1 MKVKYWFIYIYMIV
15 FLTLMGQS
23 VLLLHLLDTES
34 SNYYLYQIG
43 LYSMSIILVLCNRRS
58 LNKYPNIKILSLY
71 FLFSFLF
78 SLMNLEAFNI
88 RTVVS
93 IAFNTAS
100 MPLAMGV
107 GVILSKQLREE
118 WHDLVLVL
126 YQLPALLNCV
136 ILLSY
141 PYGTRP
147 DAIFSIFVFLPFCF
161 LFHRKWLSYIFLII
175 YLLAVLLTAKRS
187 IILTYSICVSLF
199 VIYNTFVNKYQ
210 KLWKRYLLI
219 FFAIAMG
226 AYYVSSKVEYI
237 EGVKERFERLEDNES
252 NGRDEI
258 IIHYS
263 NRLSESDSFELLFGH
278 GYAAVVKDIGK
289 GAHND
294 MLEILY
300 DYGVIVYFIYICFGI
315 STLNFYYKNYKK
327 DSKSEY
333 SFNTLLICL
342 VIFMVGIFNC
352 ISNSN
357 LYVYVLFLILGISM
371 NEVQKK
377 FEHQST

>member
-1 MKVKYWFIYIYMIV
+1 MIV

-23 VLLLHLLDTES
+23 VLLLHLQDIES

-43 LYSMSIILVLCNRRS
+43 LYSMSILLVLCNRRS

-78 SLMNLEAFNI
+78 SLMNLGAFNI

-107 GVILSKQLREE
+107 GVILSKQFREE
-118 WHDLVLVL
+118 WHDIVIVLS
-126 YQLPALLNCV
+126 QIPALLNCF

-147 DAIFSIFVFLPFCF
+147 DTIFSIFVFLPFCF

-187 IILTYSICVSLF
+187 IILTYSVCVSLF
-199 VIYNTFVNKYQ
+199 IKYNTFVNKYQ

-219 FFAIAMG
+219 FFAIALG

-237 EGVKERFERLEDNES
+237 DGVKERFERLEDNES

-258 IIHYS
+258 ITHYS
-263 NRLSESDSFELLFGH
+263 NRLSESDFFELLFGH

-300 DYGVIVYFIYICFGI
+300 DYGVIVLFIYLCFGI
-315 STLNFYYKNYKK
+315 NTLNIYYKKYKK

-342 VIFMVGIFNC
+342 VILMVGMFNC
-352 ISNSN
+352 ISISN